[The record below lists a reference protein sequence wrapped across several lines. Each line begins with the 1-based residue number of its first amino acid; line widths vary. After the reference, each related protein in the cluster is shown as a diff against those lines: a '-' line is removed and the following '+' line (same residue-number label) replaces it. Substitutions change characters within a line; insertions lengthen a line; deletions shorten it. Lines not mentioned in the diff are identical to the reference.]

1 MPSQPVEPAKAASTS
16 TMIGNAAFMLCYPA
30 CPLGL
35 DVGLDVGLAAA
46 RAVLVDRQATKPSR
60 TGIFW
65 MNP

>member
-35 DVGLDVGLAAA
+35 DFGLAAA
-46 RAVLVDRQATKPSR
+46 RAVLVGRQATKPSR

>member
-1 MPSQPVEPAKAASTS
+1 MPSQPVEPAKAASKS

-30 CPLGL
+30 CPL
-35 DVGLDVGLAAA
+35 GLDVGLAAA

-60 TGIFW
+60 TGISW

>member
-1 MPSQPVEPAKAASTS
+1 
-16 TMIGNAAFMLCYPA
+16 MIGNAAFMLCYPA

-60 TGIFW
+60 TGISW

>member
-1 MPSQPVEPAKAASTS
+1 
-16 TMIGNAAFMLCYPA
+16 MLCYPA

-35 DVGLDVGLAAA
+35 DFGLAAA
-46 RAVLVDRQATKPSR
+46 RAVLVGRQATKPSR